1 MKKLS
6 FILALTLFAF
16 AGNAQ
21 KRTTTSAVVSFDATT
36 PIDELPKAENK
47 TVIAAFDPTTGSI
60 AFEAAIRNF
69 SFSNAMMQDH
79 FNGKKWLN
87 SEQFPTAIFKG
98 IVSNISK
105 LDLTKDGNYTADVE
119 GDLTIHGATK
129 PVKTTATIVVAN
141 KAITANAAFSIK
153 LEDFNVTGG
162 AISAGKIAPEPKII
176 VKATW

>member
-6 FILALTLFAF
+6 FIIALALFAL

-21 KRTTTSAVVSFDATT
+21 KRTTTSAVVTFDATT

-47 TVIAAFDPTTGSI
+47 TVIAAFDPTTGTI

-176 VKATW
+176 VNASW

>member
-6 FILALTLFAF
+6 FIIALALFAL

-21 KRTTTSAVVSFDATT
+21 KRTTTSAVVTFDATT

-47 TVIAAFDPTTGSI
+47 TVIAAFDPTTGTI

-105 LDLTKDGNYTADVE
+105 L
-119 GDLTIHGATK
+119 DLTIHGATK

-176 VKATW
+176 VNATW